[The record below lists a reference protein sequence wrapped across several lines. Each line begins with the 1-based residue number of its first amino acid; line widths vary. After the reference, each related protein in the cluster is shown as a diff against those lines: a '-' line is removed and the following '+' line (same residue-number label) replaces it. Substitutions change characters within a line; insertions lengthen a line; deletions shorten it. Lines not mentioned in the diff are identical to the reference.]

1 MSVIL
6 IIAIL
11 VNGILML
18 FLWRQI
24 LRTNQVLRQANETLR
39 ELKQLESLQHSL
51 YDPNIPI
58 RTTQVKRSREK
69 SEYMTI
75 TLCNN

>member
-24 LRTNQVLRQANETLR
+24 LRTNQVLRQANEKLR
-39 ELKQLESLQHSL
+39 ELKQLESLQHNL
-51 YDPNIPI
+51 YGPNIPI